1 MNRFSRLG
9 IGQRLSLAFA
19 VLILLSA
26 LMGSLAVVHVQG
38 LSHHL
43 NTLYSQSLTVSS
55 ALLRIENALLRMN
68 SLQQQAV
75 MAGGDQRLPDSEG
88 RLELL
93 HGQIVNELAIIGGR
107 DGRTDRLATLLA
119 QWQAGSEQL
128 LDQLYRQAPDEQVAA
143 TLAGN
148 ASLLAALRNELQAS
162 YEPVRESARQTI
174 DQASA
179 EGGRAMLV
187 MIAGTLLA
195 LLAGLFLSWLMTRS
209 ITRPVNTALAMSDR
223 LAHGDLTV
231 RVDQQRHDEIGQ
243 LLDAMIHMVKKLRE
257 VVLGV
262 SMTAENVAVVSQD
275 MDYSSHELSRGAA
288 EQGRAVEAIMV
299 AMEQMSSIVLRN
311 SDSAARTS
319 SIASEAANSAT
330 ASAETILR
338 VMQAVQEMAQRVNII
353 DEIAEQTNLLAINA
367 EIEAA
372 RAGAAGSGFSVVAA
386 EVRKLAEASQE
397 AAASISR
404 LTGKTLADV
413 KTASGLLGDMVGQ
426 VQQTAELVDHIS
438 AAGREQHEGIAQVD
452 VALQKLQKV
461 VEKNLQGAEQS
472 AVRSRELST
481 EAQQLQNSVEFF
493 RLH

>member
-1 MNRFSRLG
+1 
-9 IGQRLSLAFA
+9 
-19 VLILLSA
+19 
-26 LMGSLAVVHVQG
+26 
-38 LSHHL
+38 
-43 NTLYSQSLTVSS
+43 
-55 ALLRIENALLRMN
+55 
-68 SLQQQAV
+68 
-75 MAGGDQRLPDSEG
+75 
-88 RLELL
+88 
-93 HGQIVNELAIIGGR
+93 
-107 DGRTDRLATLLA
+107 
-119 QWQAGSEQL
+119 
-128 LDQLYRQAPDEQVAA
+128 
-143 TLAGN
+143 
-148 ASLLAALRNELQAS
+148 
-162 YEPVRESARQTI
+162 
-174 DQASA
+174 
-179 EGGRAMLV
+179 LV

-243 LLDAMIHMVKKLRE
+243 LLDAMMHMVKKLRE